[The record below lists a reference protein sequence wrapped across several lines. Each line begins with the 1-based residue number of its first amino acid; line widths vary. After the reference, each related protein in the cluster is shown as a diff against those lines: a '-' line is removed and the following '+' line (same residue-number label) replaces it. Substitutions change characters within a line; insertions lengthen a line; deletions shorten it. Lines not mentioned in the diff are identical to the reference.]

1 MDVSEVIRTWDI
13 DGEVRLALVFD
24 GTVQGVGFRWTTQS
38 LANEA
43 GVAGWVRNEPNGT
56 VTAEMQGTGHAIC
69 QVLAGLRDQ
78 FADARSSYEF
88 LRRMG
93 LGFSVASCERMPLLG
108 ASSHPDLEVRV

>member
-43 GVAGWVRNEPNGT
+43 GIAGWVRNEPNGT

-69 QVLAGLRDQ
+69 QVLASLRDQ
-78 FADARSSYEF
+78 YANARSHAF
-88 LRRMG
+88 LRAMN
-93 LGFSVASCERMPLLG
+93 LHFTVTSCERRACRQSGDKP
-108 ASSHPDLEVRV
+108 SFEVRY